1 VPEAY
6 WIDEATG
13 TDFWTKAIAKE
24 MKNVMPAFKFTD
36 NDRIPKGHSYLTV
49 HGIFDVKMDLT
60 RKFRLVADG
69 YKTPESTESVY
80 SSVVLQ
86 DSVCLFFYWR
96 LSTTLMYSLQTFRML
111 ACLLQQRRLCGL
123 VQDPNL
129 DLTTRNNPAR
139 LSGPCTVFRDL
150 GKPFMT
156 TWLNA

>member
-1 VPEAY
+1 
-6 WIDEATG
+6 
-13 TDFWTKAIAKE
+13 
-24 MKNVMPAFKFTD
+24 
-36 NDRIPKGHSYLTV
+36 
-49 HGIFDVKMDLT
+49 
-60 RKFRLVADG
+60 
-69 YKTPESTESVY
+69 
-80 SSVVLQ
+80 
-86 DSVCLFFYWR
+86 
-96 LSTTLMYSLQTFRML
+96 MYSLQTFRML